1 LNFRITSRLCGR
13 REFGSFLRH
22 FQHFPAHRLFGRLYL
37 GCVCRDG
44 CDMRPGLPAHS
55 AFSISLI
62 EPRLDPAAL
71 AAIRGAD

>member
-1 LNFRITSRLCGR
+1 
-13 REFGSFLRH
+13 
-22 FQHFPAHRLFGRLYL
+22 
-37 GCVCRDG
+37 
-44 CDMRPGLPAHS
+44 MRPGLPAHS